1 MLLALVLAAAPLA
14 DVWPYAVK
22 RQADGVLE
30 YSYDLSAVKAAGGPP
45 DAHEAHGDLKVA
57 TFLKGLPR
65 EVKVRVQPFVGLD
78 VAAARGPEQKRP
90 LATAYSLVFDGDFE
104 AVNPLER
111 KLGAKLRPALHPDEP
126 KLLVGAEMLA
136 WQVRQFE
143 DSALAAAEVD
153 TEWMRREVW
162 GKVAERSVA
171 MFHSA
176 SGEAK
181 EGALALAS
189 RVIAAN
195 ACLDVSKLSE
205 SVRADGEV
213 LTAVQAEISR
223 LTVDGDAT
231 RAPPPFSWTPELACS
246 WVRQRVLGAPLEHSR
261 AGAAAVLTF
270 FAILEKDAKLKGLDA
285 RIRQRRDRFEGTPL
299 SDRLPGWRTLVK
311 GPLNEVLESLSDFI
325 SSLPVDEQVPPPL
338 LAAPSTP
345 FLKYLMELSGPERSA
360 SWDELASAVQ
370 DGRVKP
376 EPTTWPL
383 AREAALVPW
392 VADQPGG
399 AQFDS
404 AWRDQRKA
412 SFAMLQGGVTD
423 VRAGLDEGDVEAPER
438 SQLKV
443 RLLVPPTVEVE
454 PMPEV
459 YARLAKSLELLGEVL
474 TQENLQGL
482 KGLSADG
489 HRAPDTLLNVSKWL
503 GGRMKALSVLA
514 APDTKDGKDAKAVAE
529 ARRFVSSWRTE
540 GGLAADVRNETAFFL
555 AAGGERSHA
564 AVVGVARREFSVGFS
579 SAPKVEIVGA
589 PDGLSADATVRQ
601 RYIVPV
607 VKTLSVSAPSGVKAL
622 DRATV
627 KGLVDGVQRD
637 PMKVEGA
644 IIEAL
649 HQ

>member
-1 MLLALVLAAAPLA
+1 MILALVLAAAPLA

-22 RQADGVLE
+22 RQADGTLE
-30 YSYDLSAVKAAGGPP
+30 YSFDLSAVKAAGGPP

-57 TFLKGLPR
+57 AYLKDLPR
-65 EVKVRVQPFVGLD
+65 EVKVRVQPGTGLD

-90 LATAYSLVFDGDFE
+90 LATAFSLVWDGDFE

-111 KLGAKLRPALHPDEP
+111 KLGAKLRPALHPNEP
-126 KLLVGAEMLA
+126 KLLVGAEMMS

-162 GKVAERSVA
+162 GKVAERA
-171 MFHSA
+171 MATFHSA
-176 SGEAK
+176 NGEAK
-181 EGALALAS
+181 EGALALAA
-189 RVIAAN
+189 RVLAAN
-195 ACLDVSKLSE
+195 ACLDSARLSE
-205 SVRADGEV
+205 GVRADGEV
-213 LTAVQAEISR
+213 LTAVSAEISR
-223 LTVDGDAT
+223 LTADGDAT
-231 RAPPPFSWTPELACS
+231 SAPPPYSWTPELTCA
-246 WVRQRVLGAPLEHSR
+246 WVRQRVLGVPLEHSR

-270 FAILEKDAKLKGLDA
+270 FAILDKDPKLKGLDA

-299 SDRLPGWRTLVK
+299 SDRLPGWRARLKAPVA
-311 GPLNEVLESLSDFI
+311 EVLESLSDFI
-325 SSLPVDEQVPPPL
+325 QSLPVDEQVPPPL

-345 FLKYLMELSGPERSA
+345 FLKFLTELSGPERSA

-370 DGRVKP
+370 DGRLKP
-376 EPTTWPL
+376 EPTSWPL

-399 AQFDS
+399 VQFDS

-412 SFAMLQGGVTD
+412 TFATLQGGVTD
-423 VRAGLDEGDVEAPER
+423 VRANPDEGEGEALER
-438 SQLKV
+438 SQLMV
-443 RLLVPPTVEVE
+443 RLMVPPTVELE

-459 YARLAKSLELLGEVL
+459 FARQAKSLELLGEVL
-474 TQENLQGL
+474 TVENLQGL

-503 GGRMKALSVLA
+503 GARMKALSVLA
-514 APDTKDGKDAKAVAE
+514 APETKDGKDPKALAE

-555 AAGGERSHA
+555 AAGGERAHA
-564 AVVGVARREFSVGFS
+564 AVVGVARREFSVGFTA
-579 SAPKVEIVGA
+579 APKLEIVGA

-607 VKTLSVSAPSGVKAL
+607 LKTISLSAPASVKAL

-627 KGLVDGVQRD
+627 KGLVDGVGRD